1 MLSGRT
7 RYNTQSLW
15 FLSCAL
21 LKNTK
26 AIVNYNNTKQNKTK
40 QTRNTQHATRN
51 TQHTTHN
58 TQLVAILIV
67 PNTLETPRNNWLTN
81 LLTNLFLYIVLIL
94 SLCKALEKFKNLK
107 IVQVDL

>member
-1 MLSGRT
+1 VVFKLCSIKKHEG
-7 RYNTQSLW
+7 NCELQQH
-15 FLSCAL
+15 
-21 LKNTK
+21 K
-26 AIVNYNNTKQNKTK
+26 TKQNKA
-40 QTRNTQHATRN
+40 NTQHATRN